1 VAELTI
7 GGVAAQDAGV
17 MVPPAAVRDRRVLIA
32 GLGSMGR
39 RHLRNLQA
47 LGVAQIVLHRL
58 QPIPLESSP
67 ELPVVTDLGEALAAR
82 PDLVI
87 VATPTSRHLDVAI
100 PAAHAGCHLLI
111 EKPLSH
117 SWERV
122 DELLRAVARRNLV
135 AMVGFDLRFD
145 PGLCFVK
152 TLIDSGTIGRPV
164 AIHAQVGQYLPDW
177 HPAEDYRHGVSAR
190 RDTGGGVILDLIHEL
205 DYVRW
210 LMGPVTGVASMAG
223 HVSSLQIETEDVA
236 GMLLQFE
243 SGAIGSVGLD
253 YVQRSLSRTCR
264 VIGEQGTI
272 LWDGVT
278 ARVRWYEAAARSWR
292 EYDYSGTTRN
302 DRFVAEVDHLLRC
315 LDGDAQPPVDVVAAS
330 DVLRLALAA
339 KRAATDGV
347 TRSLENPWTSR

>member
-1 VAELTI
+1 VGELTI
-7 GGVAAQDAGV
+7 DGVAAQDGGV
-17 MVPPAAVRDRRVLIA
+17 TVPPVAVRDRRVLIA

-47 LGVAQIVLHRL
+47 LGVAQIVLHRS
-58 QPIPLESSP
+58 QPNPLESSP
-67 ELPVVTDLGEALAAR
+67 ALPVVTDLGEALAAR

-87 VATPTSRHLDVAI
+87 VATPTYVAI
-100 PAAHAGCHLLI
+100 PAALAGCHLLI

-117 SWERV
+117 SWDGV

-145 PGLCFVK
+145 RGLRFVK

-177 HPAEDYRHGVSAR
+177 HPEEDYRHGVSAR
-190 RDTGGGVILDLIHEL
+190 RDTGGGVILDLMHEL

-223 HVSSLQIETEDVA
+223 HVSSLEIETEDVA
-236 GMLLQFE
+236 GMLLRFE

-253 YVQRSLSRTCR
+253 YVQRPLSRTCR

-292 EYDYSGTTRN
+292 EYDYSAPTRN
-302 DRFVAEVDHLLRC
+302 DRFVAEIDHLMRC
-315 LDGDAQPPVDVVAAS
+315 LDGDAHPPVDVVAAS
-330 DVLRLALAA
+330 EVLRLALAA

-347 TRSLENPWTSR
+347 TRSLEIPWTTR